1 MTRHFI
7 VTDLDG
13 KNPRHL
19 TLEQYND
26 AVDRGEQFRLS
37 SLVVK
42 YQHDAATVV
51 RPIRGDCET
60 CEQYGECVCWVDGA
74 APRDLNES
82 FNQTFGRA

>member
-1 MTRHFI
+1 MQRHWI
-7 VTDLDG
+7 VTDEDG
-13 KNPRHL
+13 SNHRHYDL
-19 TLEQYND
+19 NQYND
-26 AVDRGEQFRLS
+26 AIARGEKFRLDS
-37 SLVVK
+37 IFVK

-74 APRDLNES
+74 APRDLNEA

>member
-42 YQHDAATVV
+42 YQHD
-51 RPIRGDCET
+51 ET
-60 CEQYGECVCWVDGA
+60 TRLRWDELHGITRDAA
-74 APRDLNES
+74 APRDLNEA